1 MDFMSNILKKAP
13 FKSESS
19 EDREKPEE
27 DTQSE
32 TEKKQEP
39 NKPGIGAGLVDGMQ
53 SFMKSTFKGS
63 SNREPSEATESEEQ
77 DDESKKESTTSSI
90 GSGLMNT
97 VLKTTSFFKSD
108 ANNDSKRKGSSD
120 TQSETEPK
128 EDSATASSPGGD
140 DASGDK
146 STPSEQVSNKAIDSA
161 KSIGNFLFNVANK
174 AGQTVTATATKLKQ
188 SVEHNS
194 LLADFTKEQQEF
206 IKEHGGN
213 IEVGEP
219 PWVGC
224 EQEEEVKQQII
235 SLSTDKRNFVRSPPS
250 GVQFDF
256 DMQQMLPVALAL
268 LKHDSNLEKMRFE
281 LVPALVNEET
291 FWRNYFYRVSL
302 IKQSTSLSNLNKGV
316 KGWASS
322 SSSSAEG
329 PDEPSPTNPE
339 PEFIS
344 DSIQG
349 SVSEEDLKSGMR
361 QLGIGRSSGSKDRSD
376 STSAQDDKRWEEEI
390 NKDLQEFEVVG
401 KDDNNGL
408 DEDLEKDLAQL

>member
-1 MDFMSNILKKAP
+1 MDFVSNILKKTP

-19 EDREKPEE
+19 EDREKPPEE
-27 DTQSE
+27 ENQSE
-32 TEKKQEP
+32 PEKKQ
-39 NKPGIGAGLVDGMQ
+39 D
-53 SFMKSTFKGS
+53 
-63 SNREPSEATESEEQ
+63 
-77 DDESKKESTTSSI
+77 
-90 GSGLMNT
+90 
-97 VLKTTSFFKSD
+97 
-108 ANNDSKRKGSSD
+108 
-120 TQSETEPK
+120 
-128 EDSATASSPGGD
+128 DSASASSPGGD
-140 DASGDK
+140 DATGDK
-146 STPSEQVSNKAIDSA
+146 LTLSEQVSSKAMDSA

-188 SVEHNS
+188 TVEHNS

-219 PWVGC
+219 PWIGC
-224 EQEEEVKQQII
+224 EQEEEVKTQII
-235 SLSTDKRNFVRSPPS
+235 SLSQDKRNFVRSPPS

-256 DMQQMLPVALAL
+256 DMQQMLPVTLAI
-268 LKHDSNLEKMRFE
+268 LKHDPNLEKMRFD
-281 LVPALVNEET
+281 LVPKLVNEET

-302 IKQSTSLSNLNKGV
+302 IKQSTSLSNMNKGC

-361 QLGIGRSSGSKDRSD
+361 QLGVGRGSVSKDRTD
-376 STSAQDDKRWEEEI
+376 STSAQDD
-390 NKDLQEFEVVG
+390 N
-401 KDDNNGL
+401 
-408 DEDLEKDLAQL
+408 